1 MLDDN
6 LILIPDRNGNNRL
19 DSFQNILNNPKVGL
33 LFMIPGINET
43 LRINGG
49 KEWQDWDQ
57 KITKTINGAQNED
70 GSWSG
75 HHCIT
80 GRTFCTSGALLTL
93 MADRAP
99 MPAVEKATEKKG
111 LTKTETSEKPAKVAQ

>member
-1 MLDDN
+1 M
-6 LILIPDRNGNNRL
+6 
-19 DSFQNILNNPKVGL
+19 SYMNIS
-33 LFMIPGINET
+33 EA
-43 LRINGG
+43 LRINGS